1 MNSLKIGIV
10 SETLAQLHS
19 LKTEVEKSGYQSPK
33 CLLITDVMAKK
44 ENSQSRTLDIDAWV
58 VVVDVERLGTG
69 AVEQAFQQWLYG
81 IDKPV
86 IFSEGNTH
94 NAAEADYSSWTRQ
107 LKVKLLNLE
116 GQIQL
121 SKKDKI
127 KAKNV
132 WVIAAST
139 GGPEAVKRFLDSM
152 DNELDLGFLYVQHID
167 QTQCQVLCEKI
178 ARDSHYHSFVAS
190 HGDVVC
196 RNSVAVVPSENVIE
210 LQENGSIVLYQDRQ
224 WRGMYKPSID
234 HVVANVARGYGT
246 CAGVIFF
253 TGMGDDGV
261 VGCRLMSLQ
270 GGQIWAQSIASCV
283 APSMPQAAIN
293 TGHVKMIDTPESLA
307 AHLKILIQNT
317 TQ

>member
-1 MNSLKIGIV
+1 MNSLKIGVV
-10 SETLAQLHS
+10 SETLAQLHY
-19 LKTEVEKSGYQSPK
+19 LKAEVEKSGYRSPN
-33 CLLITDVMAKK
+33 CLLINDVMEGK
-44 ENSQSRTLDIDAWV
+44 EDLQRQTLDIDAWV
-58 VVVDVERLGTG
+58 IVVDVERLGAGT
-69 AVEQAFQQWLYG
+69 AEQAFQQWLYD

-121 SKKDKI
+121 SKQNKI

-139 GGPEAVKRFLDSM
+139 GGPETVKRFLDAM
-152 DNELDLGFLYVQHID
+152 DNDLDLGFLYVQHID

-178 ARDSHYHSFVAS
+178 ARDSHYQSFVAT
-190 HGDVVC
+190 HGDIVC
-196 RNSVAVVPSENVIE
+196 RNSVVVVPADNVIE
-210 LQENGSIVLYQDRQ
+210 LQENGSMVLYQDRQ
-224 WRGMYKPSID
+224 WRGIYKPSID
-234 HVVANVARGYGT
+234 HVVANVARVYGEY
-246 CAGVIFF
+246 AGVIFF

-270 GGQIWAQSIASCV
+270 GGQVWAQSIASCV
-283 APSMPQAAIN
+283 VASMPQEAIN
-293 TGHVKMIDTPESLA
+293 TGYVKKIDTPESLA
-307 AHLKILIQNT
+307 IHLKALIKKASR
-317 TQ
+317 